1 MRNDLKKMPDT
12 LPPTGQSPRP
22 RVPGSPF
29 FLFSPSPR
37 PRVSASPRPR
47 VFFSARLPVLASL
60 SLSTFRLPALWLVGL
75 SLLFACGGPA
85 VINPTLVGAPG
96 TQPPPLAPE
105 YRMSP
110 GDRLSVKFFYNADL
124 SQEVVVRPD
133 GRISLPLV
141 QEVMAAGLTP
151 AELTGELTRGY
162 EKHLEKP
169 EITVMVNAF
178 GGQRMYVGGEVG
190 APGMREI
197 VGPTTALQA
206 IASSGGFKDTAR
218 KDEVVLIRRG
228 PENKPF
234 VIALNLSKVMDG
246 TDLSQDVYLVPF
258 DIVVVPKSNIAD
270 TNLWVQQYLTNMV
283 APLSPFASWYF
294 MVK

>member
-1 MRNDLKKMPDT
+1 LKKMPET
-12 LPPTGQSPRP
+12 QLPTGQSPLP
-22 RVPGSPF
+22 PF
-29 FLFSPSPR
+29 SSSPSLRIP
-37 PRVSASPRPR
+37 ASPRPR
-47 VFFSARLPVLASL
+47 LSGHRSL
-60 SLSTFRLPALWLVGL
+60 SIFRLSALWLAGL
-75 SLLFACGGPA
+75 CLLFACGGPA

-105 YRMSP
+105 YRISP
-110 GDRLSVKFFYNADL
+110 GDRLNVKFYYNNDL
-124 SQEVVVRPD
+124 SQEALVRPD

-151 AELTGELTRGY
+151 AELTETLTRSY

-206 IASSGGFKDTAR
+206 IAASGGFRDTAR

-270 TNLWVQQYLTNMV
+270 TNLWVQQYLTNNV

-294 MVK
+294 MIK